1 MAKEKVSAD
10 KRLLEI
16 PSEDTGRELLR
27 RLEAIGP
34 QGMKT
39 VKDLTSLFKPK
50 EKSVAA
56 LMFGIGFE
64 SSYSRN
70 GFTEITGR
78 IPDPEEFNKSFQVL
92 VDRVWRSYGK
102 AIEYFIGELDGMEKF
117 SVMDAMRSVLG
128 NIKFISEN
136 DIPSVS
142 LVAGFYTG
150 IVCRKLKEA
159 EEENGQD

>member
-1 MAKEKVSAD
+1 
-10 KRLLEI
+10 
-16 PSEDTGRELLR
+16 
-27 RLEAIGP
+27 
-34 QGMKT
+34 
-39 VKDLTSLFKPK
+39 
-50 EKSVAA
+50 
-56 LMFGIGFE
+56 MFGIGFE

-102 AIEYFIGELDGMEKF
+102 AIEYFIGELDDMEKF
-117 SVMDAMRSVLG
+117 SVMDVMRSVLG

-159 EEENGQD
+159 EEEDGQD